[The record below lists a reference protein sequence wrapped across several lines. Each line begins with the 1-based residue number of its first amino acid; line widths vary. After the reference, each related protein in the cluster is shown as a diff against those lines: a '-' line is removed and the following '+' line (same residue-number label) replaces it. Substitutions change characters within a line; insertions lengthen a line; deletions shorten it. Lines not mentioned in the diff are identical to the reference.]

1 MARLLGIAIKPTGQ
15 KQLQLLDETRLSVER
30 GVVGDSRGQP
40 GPRQVTLLSLA
51 SWHEACDVV
60 GVELDWLTRRA
71 NLLIDE
77 LPLIDSTGSQIVL
90 GEARLEITGE
100 TDPCSVMET
109 VQPGLL
115 KALAKQWRG
124 GVTCRVINA
133 GPIKSGMDVRL
144 I

>member
-1 MARLLGIAIKPTGQ
+1 MARLLGIAIKPAGQ
-15 KQLQLLDETRLSVER
+15 KQLQLLNETQLCVDL

-51 SWHEACDVV
+51 SWREACDVV
-60 GVELDWLTRRA
+60 GVELNWLTRRA
-71 NLLIDE
+71 NLLVDE
-77 LPLIDSTGSQIVL
+77 LPLIDSTGLQIVL

-100 TDPCSVMET
+100 TDPCSVMEEA
-109 VQPGLL
+109 QPGLL

-124 GVTCRVINA
+124 GVACRVIQG
-133 GPIKSGMDVRL
+133 GPIKSGMDVQL

>member
-77 LPLIDSTGSQIVL
+77 LPLIDSTGSQIVSEKVESTPPL
-90 GEARLEITGE
+90 TPVSPMARTK
-100 TDPCSVMET
+100 PCSAPSHVDCSHRSFL
-109 VQPGLL
+109 G
-115 KALAKQWRG
+115 
-124 GVTCRVINA
+124 
-133 GPIKSGMDVRL
+133 
-144 I
+144 